1 MMIMCDKKDEFDDLL
16 DKEFQELENL
26 LEKHYTYV
34 KEYRSK
40 FDADSIRLI
49 TERLKITKS
58 KLLNFHKRQRV
69 L

>member
-1 MMIMCDKKDEFDDLL
+1 MRNKKDEFEELL

-34 KEYRSK
+34 KDYRSK

-49 TERLKITKS
+49 TERLKIMKN